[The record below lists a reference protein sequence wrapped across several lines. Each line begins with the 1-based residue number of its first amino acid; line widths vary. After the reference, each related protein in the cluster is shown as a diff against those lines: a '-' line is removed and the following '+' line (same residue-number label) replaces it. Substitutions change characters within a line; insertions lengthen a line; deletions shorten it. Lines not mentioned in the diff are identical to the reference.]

1 MGSFIL
7 WLIAGSLIGWVASI
21 LSGRTERIGCL
32 SNMIA
37 GEVGAVIGGL
47 IGTFLITSGGA
58 LVWAAVLAIG
68 AVALTNK
75 LFTE

>member
-7 WLIAGSLIGWVASI
+7 WLVAGAFIGWVASI

-32 SNMIA
+32 SNIFA
-37 GEVGAVIGGL
+37 GEIGAIVGGL
-47 IGTFLITSGGA
+47 IGTFIITSGGA
-58 LVWAAVLAIG
+58 LVWASILAIG

-75 LFTE
+75 LFAS